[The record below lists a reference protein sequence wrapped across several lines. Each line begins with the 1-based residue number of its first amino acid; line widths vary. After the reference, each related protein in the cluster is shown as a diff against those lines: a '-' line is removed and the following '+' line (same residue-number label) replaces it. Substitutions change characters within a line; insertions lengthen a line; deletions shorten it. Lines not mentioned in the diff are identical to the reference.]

1 MDKIFS
7 DIKNGNTARSYLFFG
22 EDAYKRRIY
31 KDALKNALFSNE
43 MNYSYFEGASINW
56 QRVYDDASS
65 VPFFAG
71 KRLVIV
77 ENSGIFRAKGSSLSK
92 EAEEEISEL
101 IKSIP
106 ETSCLAFFEEEAAK
120 NKKIYKVI
128 AKEGIVCECGKDSEK
143 EVAAWLMKGFSQA
156 DKKISPDL
164 VYYLIERTGSDHDRL
179 KKEFDKLID
188 YTADS
193 DTVAKDDID
202 AVTGQSVDAKVYEI
216 VNACAQKNA
225 RLMLEKYYALLK
237 NDVYPLI
244 ILASL
249 RSQLELMLMTGEL
262 SGKGYS
268 DAEIA
273 KKTGKAEFIIRNNKK
288 LLRNYSLKTIEGFIE
303 QITLTDKKIKDG
315 DMNERTGVEL
325 VLIKIAENG

>member
-1 MDKIFS
+1 MNKIFS
-7 DIKNGNTARSYLFFG
+7 DIKNGNIVGIYLFFG
-22 EDAYKRRIY
+22 EDAYKRRLY
-31 KDALKNALFSNE
+31 KEALKEALFSNE
-43 MNYSYFEGASINW
+43 MNYSYFEGANVNW

-65 VPFFAG
+65 VPFFAE
-71 KRLVIV
+71 KRLVII

-92 EAEEEISEL
+92 ETEEYISEM
-101 IKSIP
+101 IKNIP

-120 NKKIYKVI
+120 NRKIYKEI
-128 AKEGIVCECGKDSEK
+128 AKAGIVCECGKDSEK
-143 EVAAWLMKGFSQA
+143 EVAGWLLKGFSQA
-156 DKKISPDL
+156 DKKISSDS
-164 VYYLIERTGSDHDRL
+164 VYYLIERTGLDHDRL

-193 DTVAKDDID
+193 DTVTRADID

-216 VNACAQKNA
+216 VNACSQKNS
-225 RLMLEKYYALLK
+225 RLMLEKYYALLE

-249 RSQLELMLMTGEL
+249 RSQLELMLVIGEL
-262 SGKGYS
+262 GNKGFS

-288 LLRNYSLKTIEGFIE
+288 ILRNYSLSAIEGFIE
-303 QITLTDKKIKDG
+303 QTALTDKKIKDG